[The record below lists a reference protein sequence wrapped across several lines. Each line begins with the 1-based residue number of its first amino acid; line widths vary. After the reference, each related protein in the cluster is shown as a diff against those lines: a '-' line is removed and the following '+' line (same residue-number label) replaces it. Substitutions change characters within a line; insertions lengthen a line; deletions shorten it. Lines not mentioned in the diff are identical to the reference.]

1 MVNFKPIFKSKHING
16 FSGDESI
23 SEQEMSILNAHP
35 YLPLEV
41 LRIIDA
47 WNFYEA
53 KKVKL
58 LKRCYFILFQS
69 CLFFKN
75 LACVCFKDYVKTRSY
90 IAMHSK
96 VYHQGNEIYRL

>member
-47 WNFYEA
+47 WNFM
-53 KKVKL
+53 KLKVKL
-58 LKRCYFILFQS
+58 LKRRYFILFQS
-69 CLFFKN
+69 CLFFKI
-75 LACVCFKDYVKTRSY
+75 LLVFVSRT
-90 IAMHSK
+90 M
-96 VYHQGNEIYRL
+96 

>member
-23 SEQEMSILNAHP
+23 SEQEMSILNAHS

-53 KKVKL
+53 K
-58 LKRCYFILFQS
+58 R
-69 CLFFKN
+69 
-75 LACVCFKDYVKTRSY
+75 
-90 IAMHSK
+90 
-96 VYHQGNEIYRL
+96 

>member
-53 KKVKL
+53 KGKTLEEALFYTVSIMS
-58 LKRCYFILFQS
+58 ILQ
-69 CLFFKN
+69 N

-96 VYHQGNEIYRL
+96 VYRQGNEIHRL

>member
-53 KKVKL
+53 KGKTLEEALFYTVSTIDKIVN
-58 LKRCYFILFQS
+58 LKC
-69 CLFFKN
+69 
-75 LACVCFKDYVKTRSY
+75 KTR
-90 IAMHSK
+90 I
-96 VYHQGNEIYRL
+96 LL